1 MMDLAA
7 PDLIE
12 ASSDTRT
19 VGRSRREARPRSL
32 RDTVSITPEE
42 VQAELACSCQAGSDE
57 QLDGPYEEGFGAFAS
72 GAGLAD
78 NPYAGDNCAHQQWEN
93 GWSMARDE
101 AQRQARR
108 PLPRKRQAR

>member
-1 MMDLAA
+1 MDLAA

-12 ASSDTRT
+12 APSDTRSAGT
-19 VGRSRREARPRSL
+19 SQREARPRGS

-72 GAGLAD
+72 GAGLPD

-93 GWSMARDE
+93 GWSMARDV

-108 PLPRKRQAR
+108 MVPRNRQAR